1 MNKEPAEFY
10 VGYLA
15 LPKGLRWVLAA
26 LVLILTGL
34 IAFDAWLVAS
44 LQPQSGDGKW
54 ADTVREFTGTLRRT
68 PYPALRVQENG
79 TQRTYILISDEK
91 RSAEAELARIP
102 DGATIKV
109 SGYEIERAAVGMI
122 QLAGTGADV
131 SVVTYRIAI
140 PDEPREL
147 RGPAVLTGEIVDSK
161 CWLGV
166 MRPGDGHIHKACAS
180 LCIRGG
186 IPPMFVV
193 RGAAGPQVLLLTL
206 FNGNAVPP
214 QLILDHVADPVSLA
228 GVVEK
233 RDDIFLFRADLATL
247 KRTP

>member
-1 MNKEPAEFY
+1 MNKQSPEFY

-15 LPKGLRWVLAA
+15 LPKRLRWVLSA
-26 LVLILTGL
+26 LILILAGL
-34 IAFDAWLVAS
+34 LAFDAWLVAS
-44 LQPQSGDGKW
+44 LQPHSGDGKW
-54 ADTVREFTGTLRRT
+54 ADTPREFTGTLQRT
-68 PYPALRVQENG
+68 PYPALRVHENG
-79 TQRTYILISDEK
+79 APRTYILISDEK
-91 RSAEAELARIP
+91 RSADAELGQIT

-109 SGYEIERAAVGMI
+109 NGYEIERAAMGMI

-131 SVVTYRIAI
+131 TVASHAPAI

-147 RGPAVLTGEIVDSK
+147 HGRTELTGEIVDSK

-193 RGAAGPQVLLLTL
+193 RGAGDPQVLFLTR
-206 FNGNAVPP
+206 FDGSAMPP
-214 QLILDHVADPVSLA
+214 QLILDYVADPVSLA
-228 GVVEK
+228 GVIEK
-233 RDDIFLFRADLATL
+233 RGDIFLFKADLATL
-247 KRTP
+247 KRTQ